1 VNPAYS
7 GLTAGP
13 YFFGCSAGN
22 GGAFTGANFGQ
33 RPFAYTAPSG
43 YKALC
48 TTSLS
53 APTIEDGSDYF
64 DTTLYTG
71 NGSTQSITGLN
82 FSPDLV
88 WIKNRAAADSHK
100 LTDTVR
106 GATEELESD
115 TTAAE
120 ATNADGL
127 TAFNSDGFD
136 LGADAEYNTNT
147 ETYVAWA
154 WDAGSSTVS
163 NTDGSITSQVRANPS
178 AGFSIVSYTGTKANA
193 TIGHGLGVAPEMII
207 VKCLDT
213 ARNWVVGH
221 QGIASDPWTDY
232 LLLNSTAAKADL
244 DTIWNDTAPTSTV
257 FTVGS
262 ANGIN
267 SQEAHVAY
275 CFAPVEGYS
284 AFGSYTGNGSTDGP
298 FVYTGFR
305 PRWVLIKCSTT
316 GGSNFDWFIYD
327 AARDAFN
334 ASYRILTANSSGA
347 ETVATGGTY
356 TDMYIDI
363 LSSGFKV
370 WTNYQ
375 SHNSNGSTY
384 IYCAFAENPFAL
396 NARAR

>member
-1 VNPAYS
+1 
-7 GLTAGP
+7 
-13 YFFGCSAGN
+13 
-22 GGAFTGANFGQ
+22 
-33 RPFAYTAPSG
+33 
-43 YKALC
+43 K
-48 TTSLS
+48 
-53 APTIEDGSDYF
+53 
-64 DTTLYTG
+64 
-71 NGSTQSITGLN
+71 
-82 FSPDLV
+82 
-88 WIKNRAAADSHK
+88 
-100 LTDTVR
+100 
-106 GATEELESD
+106 SD

-154 WDAGSSTVS
+154 WDAGSSTAS
-163 NTDGSITSQVRANPS
+163 NTDGSITSSVRANAS

-284 AFGSYTGNGSTDGP
+284 AFGSYT
-298 FVYTGFR
+298 
-305 PRWVLIKCSTT
+305 
-316 GGSNFDWFIYD
+316 
-327 AARDAFN
+327 
-334 ASYRILTANSSGA
+334 
-347 ETVATGGTY
+347 
-356 TDMYIDI
+356 
-363 LSSGFKV
+363 
-370 WTNYQ
+370 
-375 SHNSNGSTY
+375 
-384 IYCAFAENPFAL
+384 
-396 NARAR
+396 